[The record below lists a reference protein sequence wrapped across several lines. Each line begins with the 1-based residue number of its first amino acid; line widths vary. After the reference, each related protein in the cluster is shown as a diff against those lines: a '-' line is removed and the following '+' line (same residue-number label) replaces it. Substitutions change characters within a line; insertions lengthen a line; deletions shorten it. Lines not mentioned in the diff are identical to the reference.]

1 MWRQLH
7 VLFCLSALSLLAT
20 SASSADALVN
30 NNSVF
35 FAAGFH
41 TAAVVPHTNSYPHTN
56 ALEVASTLGPAT
68 TTTTSNNNTT
78 PGVKSL
84 VANAGPDQTVNEGLK
99 NILLDGSK
107 SRDLNGKITSYSW
120 RQITGPSVN
129 LNSTFTPAVKFNS
142 TCETTNSVL
151 TFRLTVKDNS
161 NATSSSLIHVKV
173 VYGPSS
179 AICKEAVFT
188 SSSLPLSFTTGT
200 AYPFKVNLGTKFNS
214 ISQVIAISK
223 FEPSD
228 PFGNGDKYFINNFGG
243 KNTTTGEPNRIIDI
257 LNITDPHKTDQFLGG
272 NFTSNYTSKQGK
284 FTLTGLKFCLEG
296 VPSNTTGLS
305 MKSNS
310 SLLANNPKNINDKCN
325 ITTSQSQ
332 TTIKNTTTS
341 TRVLLSANSTTTR
354 ANSALNNASRYQYG
368 FPQQSPSTFSPQ
380 YAYPPYQSSPS
391 PYSSTPQY
399 GYSPYQSSPYPYS
412 SPYGNQYPYPSPQ
425 YGNPYPYQNQPPV
438 ANAGPSQVVS
448 QGTFVVLNGAG
459 SYDPNGGFI
468 ISYQWQQIAGAVA
481 VPLAG
486 ANTIT
491 ATFTAPF
498 VTGGTTLTFRLTVT
512 NNLGLSSSSTVNI
525 FVTGNN
531 INQPPVAIAT
541 TPSQIVSRG
550 STVTLDGTGSFS
562 PNGGTIVAYSWVQ
575 TAGASV
581 AVLPNTARPV
591 FIAPQVQTLLT
602 FTLTV
607 TDSRGAVSNPSSP
620 VSIFVR

>member
-7 VLFCLSALSLLAT
+7 VLFCLLVALSLLAT

-41 TAAVVPHTNSYPHTN
+41 TAAVVPHPNPYP
-56 ALEVASTLGPAT
+56 T
-68 TTTTSNNNTT
+68 TTTNNNTT
-78 PGVKSL
+78 PGVKAL

-120 RQITGPSVN
+120 RQTTGPSVN

-151 TFRLTVKDNS
+151 IFSLTVKDNS

-188 SSSLPLSFTTGT
+188 SSSLPLSFTTDT
-200 AYPFKVNLGTKFNS
+200 TYPFKVNFGTKFNS
-214 ISQVIAISK
+214 ISKVITISK
-223 FEPSD
+223 FKPSD
-228 PFGNGDKYFINNFGG
+228 TFGNGDKYFINNFGG
-243 KNTTTGEPNRIIDI
+243 KNTTTGEPNRTIDI

-332 TTIKNTTTS
+332 TTMKNTTTS

-354 ANSALNNASRYQYG
+354 ANSALNNASRYHYG
-368 FPQQSPSTFSPQ
+368 VPQQSPSTFSPQ

-391 PYSSTPQY
+391 PYSSPPQY
-399 GYSPYQSSPYPYS
+399 AYPPYQSSPSPYS

-425 YGNPYPYQNQPPV
+425 YGNPYLYQNQPPV

-448 QGTFVVLNGAG
+448 PGTFVVLNGAG

-468 ISYQWQQIAGAVA
+468 ISYHWQQIAGAVA
-481 VPLAG
+481 VPLPG

-531 INQPPVAIAT
+531 INQAPVAIAT
-541 TPSQIVSRG
+541 SPFSGISVSPG
-550 STVTLDGTGSFS
+550 TLVTLDGTSSFS
-562 PNGGTIVAYSWVQ
+562 PNGGTIVSYSWTQ
-575 TAGASV
+575 TGALSV
-581 AVLPNTARPV
+581 NLIGANTARPA
-591 FIAPQVQTLLT
+591 FTAPQVPFPVPLT

-607 TDSRGAVSNPSSP
+607 TDNRGAVSNPASSP
-620 VSIFVR
+620 QSTVSITIR

>member
-1 MWRQLH
+1 MKRQLH
-7 VLFCLSALSLLAT
+7 VLFCLLVALSLLAT

-41 TAAVVPHTNSYPHTN
+41 TAAVVPHPNPYP
-56 ALEVASTLGPAT
+56 T
-68 TTTTSNNNTT
+68 TTTNNNTT

-84 VANAGPDQTVNEGLK
+84 VANAGPDQTVKEGLK

-120 RQITGPSVN
+120 RQTTGPSVN

-188 SSSLPLSFTTGT
+188 SSSLPLRFTTDT
-200 AYPFKVNLGTKFNS
+200 TYPFKVNLGTKFNS

-228 PFGNGDKYFINNFGG
+228 PFGNGDKYFINNFGV
-243 KNTTTGEPNRIIDI
+243 KNTTTGEPNRTIDI

-305 MKSNS
+305 MKSHS

-332 TTIKNTTTS
+332 TTIKNTTAS

-368 FPQQSPSTFSPQ
+368 VPQQSPSTFSPQ

-391 PYSSTPQY
+391 PYSSPPQY
-399 GYSPYQSSPYPYS
+399 AYPPYQSSPSPYS

-448 QGTFVVLNGAG
+448 PGTFVVLNGAG

-525 FVTGNN
+525 FVTRNN

-541 TPSQIVSRG
+541 TPSQVVSRG

-562 PNGGTIVAYSWVQ
+562 PNGGTIVAYSWSQ
-575 TAGASV
+575 TAGPSV
-581 AVLPNTARPV
+581 GGLPNTARPV
-591 FIAPQVQTLLT
+591 FVASQVSTTLA
-602 FTLTV
+602 FSLTV
-607 TDSRGAVSNPSSP
+607 TDSRGAVSSPSSP
-620 VSIFVR
+620 VFIFVR

>member
-1 MWRQLH
+1 MRRQLH
-7 VLFCLSALSLLAT
+7 VLFCLLVALSLLAT

-41 TAAVVPHTNSYPHTN
+41 TAAVVPHPNSYPHTN
-56 ALEVASTLGPAT
+56 VLEVVSTFGPAT
-68 TTTTSNNNTT
+68 TTTTTNNNTT

-120 RQITGPSVN
+120 RQTTGPSVN
-129 LNSTFTPAVKFNS
+129 LNSTFTPAVKFNA

-188 SSSLPLSFTTGT
+188 SSSLPLTFTTDT
-200 AYPFKVNLGTKFNS
+200 TYPFKVNLGTKFNS

-243 KNTTTGEPNRIIDI
+243 KNTTTGEPNRTIDI

-354 ANSALNNASRYQYG
+354 ANSTTTRANSALNNASRYQYG
-368 FPQQSPSTFSPQ
+368 VPQQSPSTFSPQ
-380 YAYPPYQSSPS
+380 YAYP
-391 PYSSTPQY
+391 
-399 GYSPYQSSPYPYS
+399 PYQSSPYPYS

-448 QGTFVVLNGAG
+448 PGTFVVLNGAG

-468 ISYQWQQIAGAVA
+468 ISYQWQQLAGAVA
-481 VPLAG
+481 VPLADT
-486 ANTIT
+486 NTQT

-512 NNLGLSSSSTVNI
+512 DNLGLSSSSTVNI
-525 FVTGNN
+525 LVTGNN
-531 INQPPVAIAT
+531 INQRPIAIV
-541 TPSQIVSRG
+541 TPQSQIVNRG
-550 STVTLDGTGSFS
+550 SFVTLDGTRSFDPS
-562 PNGGTIVAYSWVQ
+562 GNIMVFYSWVQ
-575 TAGASV
+575 TSGITVALSGAS
-581 AVLPNTARPV
+581 TATPT
-591 FIAPQVQTLLT
+591 FIAPSISFGTTLT

-607 TDSRGAVSNPSSP
+607 TNSAGVQ
-620 VSIFVR
+620 SIVTPQSTESVIVR

>member
-1 MWRQLH
+1 MRRQLH
-7 VLFCLSALSLLAT
+7 VLFCLLVALSLLAT

-41 TAAVVPHTNSYPHTN
+41 TAAVVPHPNSYSHTN

-68 TTTTSNNNTT
+68 TTTTTNNNTT
-78 PGVKSL
+78 PSVKSL

-107 SRDLNGKITSYSW
+107 SHDLNGKITSYSW
-120 RQITGPSVN
+120 RQTTGPSVN
-129 LNSTFTPAVKFNS
+129 LNSTVTPAVKFNA

-151 TFRLTVKDNS
+151 AFRLTVKDNS

-188 SSSLPLSFTTGT
+188 SSSLPLTFTTDT
-200 AYPFKVNLGTKFNS
+200 TYPFKVNLGTKFNS

-223 FEPSD
+223 FEHSD
-228 PFGNGDKYFINNFGG
+228 PFGNGDKYFISNFGG
-243 KNTTTGEPNRIIDI
+243 KNTTTGEPNRTIDI
-257 LNITDPHKTDQFLGG
+257 LNITDPHKTVQFLGG

-284 FTLTGLKFCLEG
+284 FTLTGLRFCLEG

-310 SLLANNPKNINDKCN
+310 SLLANNPKNINDICN

-332 TTIKNTTTS
+332 TAIKNTTTS
-341 TRVLLSANSTTTR
+341 TRALLSANSTTPR

-368 FPQQSPSTFSPQ
+368 VPQQSPSTFSPQ
-380 YAYPPYQSSPS
+380 YAYPPYQSSP
-391 PYSSTPQY
+391 
-399 GYSPYQSSPYPYS
+399 YPY

-438 ANAGPSQVVS
+438 ANAGPSQAVS
-448 QGTFVVLNGAG
+448 PGAFVVLNGAG

-498 VTGGTTLTFRLTVT
+498 VTGGTTLTFRLTV
-512 NNLGLSSSSTVNI
+512 
-525 FVTGNN
+525 
-531 INQPPVAIAT
+531 
-541 TPSQIVSRG
+541 
-550 STVTLDGTGSFS
+550 
-562 PNGGTIVAYSWVQ
+562 
-575 TAGASV
+575 
-581 AVLPNTARPV
+581 
-591 FIAPQVQTLLT
+591 
-602 FTLTV
+602 
-607 TDSRGAVSNPSSP
+607 
-620 VSIFVR
+620 

>member
-1 MWRQLH
+1 
-7 VLFCLSALSLLAT
+7 V
-20 SASSADALVN
+20 DALVN

-35 FAAGFH
+35 FATAFH
-41 TAAVVPHTNSYPHTN
+41 TAAVVPHSNSYSHAN

-68 TTTTSNNNTT
+68 STTTNNNTT
-78 PGVKSL
+78 PVVKSL
-84 VANAGPDQTVNEGLK
+84 VASAGPDHTVNEGMK
-99 NILLDGSK
+99 NIILDGSK
-107 SRDLNGKITSYSW
+107 SHDLNGKITSYSW
-120 RQITGPSVN
+120 RQTTGPSVN

-161 NATSSSLIHVKV
+161 NATSSSLIHVNV

-179 AICKEAVFT
+179 TICKEAVFT
-188 SSSLPLSFTTGT
+188 SSSLSLTFPTGT
-200 AYPFKVNLGTKFNS
+200 TYPFKVNLGTKFNS
-214 ISQVIAISK
+214 ISKVIAISK
-223 FEPSD
+223 YEPSD
-228 PFGNGDKYFINNFGG
+228 PFGNGDKYFISNFGG
-243 KNTTTGEPNRIIDI
+243 KNTTTGEPSRTIDI

-310 SLLANNPKNINDKCN
+310 SLLANNPKNVSDKCN

-341 TRVLLSANSTTTR
+341 TRALLSANSTTTR

-368 FPQQSPSTFSPQ
+368 VPQQSPSTFSPQ

-391 PYSSTPQY
+391 PYSS
-399 GYSPYQSSPYPYS
+399 
-412 SPYGNQYPYPSPQ
+412 PYGNQYSYSSPQ

-448 QGTFVVLNGAG
+448 PGAFVVLNGAG
-459 SYDPNGGFI
+459 SYDPSGGFI

-512 NNLGLSSSSTVNI
+512 NNLGASSSSTVNI
-525 FVTGNN
+525 LVTGNN
-531 INQPPVAIAT
+531 INQRPIAIAT
-541 TPSQIVSRG
+541 PQSQIVTRG
-550 STVTLDGTGSFS
+550 TLVTLDGTGSFDPS
-562 PNGGTIVAYSWVQ
+562 GNRIVFYSWVQ
-575 TAGASV
+575 TSGITVALSGA
-581 AVLPNTARPV
+581 NTATPT
-591 FIAPQVQTLLT
+591 FIAPSISFGTTLM
-602 FTLTV
+602 FSLTV
-607 TDSRGAVSNPSSP
+607 TNSAGVQSIVTPQSTVS
-620 VSIFVR
+620 VIVR